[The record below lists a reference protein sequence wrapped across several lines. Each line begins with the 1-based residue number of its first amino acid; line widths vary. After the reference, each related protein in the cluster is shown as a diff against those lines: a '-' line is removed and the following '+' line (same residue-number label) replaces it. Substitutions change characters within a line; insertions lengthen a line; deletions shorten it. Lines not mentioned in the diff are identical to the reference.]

1 MDLTPYKN
9 CLALT
14 NSVFVANEEKP
25 YRPCCWFKTYI
36 DATDIHDYRKQ
47 LAEIDLE
54 KNCDYC
60 IQQDKGGEYSYR
72 QQFNNP
78 KEFIITASIDN
89 ICNLKC
95 VTCTPNNSTQI
106 LAERLKYDDKLAPEH
121 IKRFVSNVVAKQ
133 TPKKIS
139 FIKDA
144 LSTSTFSEVRIDIL
158 GGEPLINPAVFDFF
172 DWLVEQPYAS
182 DLALSITTNGT
193 TYTDKIEKYIK
204 VFKRVSV
211 QLSIDGIDEEF
222 EYLRFGASFQTLE
235 KVCDSFYALTD
246 TYDNFTMG
254 CHYTLS
260 WMNCLRFAEFFNW
273 MYTRYPNLVDLYVSK
288 LQSPEP
294 YSIELLSLDMRTK
307 VYNEVLSKAMKPN
320 SDAYNRALYLYK
332 EHMLTT
338 AFDKYDK
345 ELFHY
350 GTGLLQVSDKKRGN
364 CHKNII
370 KDVVN
375 FLGLNEL
382 DPTLN
387 YVNEITDEQNY

>member
-54 KNCDYC
+54 KSCDYC

-72 QQFNNP
+72 QQFDKPN
-78 KEFIITASIDN
+78 EFIITASIDN

-95 VTCTPNNSTQI
+95 VTCTPNNSTQL
-106 LAERLKYDDKLAPEH
+106 LAERLKYDDKFAPEH
-121 IKRFVSNVVAKQ
+121 IKRFVTDVVAKQ

-158 GGEPLINPAVFDFF
+158 GGEPLINPAVFDFI
-172 DWLVEQPYAS
+172 DWLAEQPYAS
-182 DLALSITTNGT
+182 SLALSITTNGT
-193 TYTDKIEKYIK
+193 TYTEKLEKYISI
-204 VFKRVSV
+204 FKRVSV
-211 QLSIDGIDEEF
+211 QLSIDGLGEEF
-222 EYLRFGASFQTLE
+222 EYLRFGASFETLG
-235 KVCDSFYALTD
+235 KVCDSFYALAEK
-246 TYDNFTMG
+246 YDNFNMG

-273 MYTRYPNLVDLYVSK
+273 MYTRYPNLNDLYVSK

-307 VYNEVLSKAMKPN
+307 VYNEVLSKTMKPN
-320 SDAYNRALYLYK
+320 SDAYNRALFLYK

-338 AFDKYDK
+338 AYDNYDSVLLRK
-345 ELFHY
+345 GL
-350 GTGLLQVSDKKRGN
+350 GLLQVSDNKRGN
-364 CHKNII
+364 SHKTII
-370 KDVVN
+370 KDVIV
-375 FLGLNEL
+375 FLGLI
-382 DPTLN
+382 
-387 YVNEITDEQNY
+387 EIDRSLAYILSEN

>member
-54 KNCDYC
+54 KSCDYC

-78 KEFIITASIDN
+78 NEFIITASIDN

-95 VTCTPNNSTQI
+95 VTCTPNNSTQL
-106 LAERLKYDDKLAPEH
+106 LAERLKYDDKFAPEH
-121 IKRFVSNVVAKQ
+121 IKRFVTDVVAKQ
-133 TPKKIS
+133 TPKKIG

-158 GGEPLINPAVFDFF
+158 GGEPLINPAVFDFI
-172 DWLVEQPYAS
+172 DWLTEQPYAS
-182 DLALSITTNGT
+182 SLALSITTNGT
-193 TYTDKIEKYIK
+193 TYTDKLEKYISI
-204 VFKRVSV
+204 FKRVNV
-211 QLSIDGIDEEF
+211 QLSIDGLGEEF
-222 EYLRFGASFQTLE
+222 EYLRFGASFETLG
-235 KVCDSFYALTD
+235 KVCDSFYELSEK
-246 TYDNFTMG
+246 YDNFHMG

-273 MYTRYPNLVDLYVSK
+273 MYTRYPNLNDLYVSK

-294 YSIELLSLDMRTK
+294 YSIELLSLAMRTK
-307 VYNEVLSKAMKPN
+307 VYDEVASKVKRAN
-320 SDAYNRALYLYK
+320 TDAYNRALYLYK

-338 AFDKYDK
+338 AFDTLDID
-345 ELFHY
+345 LLHY
-350 GTGLLQVSDKKRGN
+350 GTVLLRLTDSKRGN
-364 CHKNII
+364 SHRPII
-370 KDVVN
+370 NDIID
-375 FLGLNEL
+375 FLDLVDI
-382 DPTLN
+382 DPRLA
-387 YVNEITDEQNY
+387 YVSESADEQNH